1 MYAFT
6 GDPLELGLIGL
17 AELLPFV
24 LIVLPALCYARLSG
38 HHPQPAPHAA
48 LQNIV
53 ALNSSFSHV
62 ATIVRPAVRT
72 APAVG
77 AGIVASI
84 LIFHSIIR
92 RVGRWLFL
100 GVVLFD
106 VALIVFGLSIS

>member
-1 MYAFT
+1 M
-6 GDPLELGLIGL
+6 
-17 AELLPFV
+17 
-24 LIVLPALCYARLSG
+24 PASQAIT
-38 HHPQPAPHAA
+38 PQPVPHAA

-77 AGIVASI
+77 AVIVASI
-84 LIFHSIIR
+84 LLFHSIIR

-106 VALIVFGLSIS
+106 VALHCLWPIHLIADVHGGADAP

>member
-1 MYAFT
+1 
-6 GDPLELGLIGL
+6 
-17 AELLPFV
+17 V
-24 LIVLPALCYARLSG
+24 
-38 HHPQPAPHAA
+38 PHAA

-77 AGIVASI
+77 AGIAASI
-84 LIFHSIIR
+84 LIFLSITR
-92 RVGRWLFL
+92 RVRRWLFL

-106 VALIVFGLSIS
+106 VALIIFGLSISYLLSMVALTLLSVGDMISVYIHHLLVQLETPDHIRGRASLW

>member
-1 MYAFT
+1 M
-6 GDPLELGLIGL
+6 
-17 AELLPFV
+17 
-24 LIVLPALCYARLSG
+24 PASQAIT
-38 HHPQPAPHAA
+38 PQPVPHAA

-53 ALNSSFSHV
+53 ALNSSFSRV

-77 AGIVASI
+77 AVIVASI
-84 LIFHSIIR
+84 LLFHSIIR